1 MKKLKHIIVLLTLA
15 AIALCACSR
24 ETPLQRALST
34 IKSEFGIDLKNE
46 SITVERL
53 AYTYDDGNIFGE
65 GFAAYKIGF
74 TQDASEIGRR
84 KTTGLNVAVFI
95 QSGIFRRTGNGNF
108 VVTAAVY
115 DKTAFHAEFFERL
128 CDRFDQSRVVNA
140 DDGIDLARQNGV
152 ELPAAPD
159 GTPFA
164 YKSENQGLN
173 RVFLLYYS
181 TENTAYLITLDA

>member
-34 IKSEFGIDLKNE
+34 IKSEF
-46 SITVERL
+46 
-53 AYTYDDGNIFGE
+53 
-65 GFAAYKIGF
+65 
-74 TQDASEIGRR
+74 
-84 KTTGLNVAVFI
+84 
-95 QSGIFRRTGNGNF
+95 
-108 VVTAAVY
+108 
-115 DKTAFHAEFFERL
+115 
-128 CDRFDQSRVVNA
+128 
-140 DDGIDLARQNGV
+140 GIDLARQNGV

>member
-65 GFAAYKIGF
+65 GFAAYKIAHFAGL
-74 TQDASEIGRR
+74 D
-84 KTTGLNVAVFI
+84 TTPDI
-95 QSGIFRRTGNGNF
+95 
-108 VVTAAVY
+108 
-115 DKTAFHAEFFERL
+115 
-128 CDRFDQSRVVNA
+128 NA

>member
-1 MKKLKHIIVLLTLA
+1 MKKLKYIITMLTLA
-15 AIALCACSR
+15 AIALCACYQ
-24 ETPLQRALST
+24 TPLQRALST
-34 IKSEFGIDLKNE
+34 TKSEFGIDLKSE
-46 SITVERL
+46 SVTVERL

-74 TQDASEIGRR
+74 TQDASAHFAGLD
-84 KTTGLNVAVFI
+84 TTPDI
-95 QSGIFRRTGNGNF
+95 
-108 VVTAAVY
+108 
-115 DKTAFHAEFFERL
+115 
-128 CDRFDQSRVVNA
+128 NA
-140 DDGIDLARQNGV
+140 DYGIDLARQNSV

>member
-1 MKKLKHIIVLLTLA
+1 M
-15 AIALCACSR
+15 
-24 ETPLQRALST
+24 
-34 IKSEFGIDLKNE
+34 
-46 SITVERL
+46 TVERL

-65 GFAAYKIGF
+65 GFAAYKISF
-74 TQDASEIGRR
+74 SQDASAHFAGLD
-84 KTTGLNVAVFI
+84 TTPDI
-95 QSGIFRRTGNGNF
+95 
-108 VVTAAVY
+108 
-115 DKTAFHAEFFERL
+115 
-128 CDRFDQSRVVNA
+128 NA

>member
-1 MKKLKHIIVLLTLA
+1 MKKLKYIIVLLTLA

-46 SITVERL
+46 SVTVERL

-65 GFAAYKIGF
+65 GFAAYKISF
-74 TQDASEIGRR
+74 SQDDSAHFAGLD
-84 KTTGLNVAVFI
+84 TTPDI
-95 QSGIFRRTGNGNF
+95 
-108 VVTAAVY
+108 
-115 DKTAFHAEFFERL
+115 
-128 CDRFDQSRVVNA
+128 NA
-140 DDGIDLARQNGV
+140 DDSIDLARQNGV
-152 ELPAAPD
+152 ELPAVPD

-181 TENTAYLITLDA
+181 AENTAYLITLDA

>member
-1 MKKLKHIIVLLTLA
+1 MKKLKYIITMLTLA
-15 AIALCACSR
+15 AIALCACSQ
-24 ETPLQRALST
+24 TPSQSALST

-74 TQDASEIGRR
+74 TQDASAHFAGLD
-84 KTTGLNVAVFI
+84 TTPDI
-95 QSGIFRRTGNGNF
+95 
-108 VVTAAVY
+108 
-115 DKTAFHAEFFERL
+115 
-128 CDRFDQSRVVNA
+128 NA
-140 DDGIDLARQNGV
+140 DDSIDLARQNGV
-152 ELPAAPD
+152 ELSAAPD

-181 TENTAYLITLDA
+181 AENTAYLITLDA

>member
-34 IKSEFGIDLKNE
+34 IKSEFGIDLKSE
-46 SITVERL
+46 SVTVERL

-65 GFAAYKIGF
+65 GFAAYKISF
-74 TQDASEIGRR
+74 TQDASAHFAGLD
-84 KTTGLNVAVFI
+84 TTPDI
-95 QSGIFRRTGNGNF
+95 
-108 VVTAAVY
+108 
-115 DKTAFHAEFFERL
+115 
-128 CDRFDQSRVVNA
+128 NA

>member
-1 MKKLKHIIVLLTLA
+1 MKKLKYIITMLTLA
-15 AIALCACSR
+15 AIALCACSQ
-24 ETPLQRALST
+24 TPSQSALST

-46 SITVERL
+46 SVTVERL

-74 TQDASEIGRR
+74 TQDASAHFAGLD
-84 KTTGLNVAVFI
+84 TTPDA
-95 QSGIFRRTGNGNF
+95 
-108 VVTAAVY
+108 
-115 DKTAFHAEFFERL
+115 D
-128 CDRFDQSRVVNA
+128 A

-181 TENTAYLITLDA
+181 AENTAYLITLDA

>member
-1 MKKLKHIIVLLTLA
+1 MKKLIHIIVLLTLA

-74 TQDASEIGRR
+74 TQDASAHFAGLD
-84 KTTGLNVAVFI
+84 TTPDI
-95 QSGIFRRTGNGNF
+95 
-108 VVTAAVY
+108 
-115 DKTAFHAEFFERL
+115 
-128 CDRFDQSRVVNA
+128 NA
-140 DDGIDLARQNGV
+140 DDGIVGMRRIGQRAEDVEDGAGSESGTYRHHVFHGSVV
-152 ELPAAPD
+152 ELSKAECKPCADKEFGRLFGVRGDIKSQGGQQIRGAGFRRN
-159 GTPFA
+159 GTIA
-164 YKSENQGLN
+164 
-173 RVFLLYYS
+173 VFGD
-181 TENTAYLITLDA
+181 E

>member
-1 MKKLKHIIVLLTLA
+1 MKKLKYIITMLTLA
-15 AIALCACSR
+15 AIALCACSQ
-24 ETPLQRALST
+24 TPSQSALST

-46 SITVERL
+46 SVTVERL

-65 GFAAYKIGF
+65 GFAAYKISF
-74 TQDASEIGRR
+74 SQDDSAHFAGLD
-84 KTTGLNVAVFI
+84 TTPDA
-95 QSGIFRRTGNGNF
+95 
-108 VVTAAVY
+108 
-115 DKTAFHAEFFERL
+115 D
-128 CDRFDQSRVVNA
+128 A
-140 DDGIDLARQNGV
+140 DDGIELARENGV
-152 ELPAAPD
+152 ELPAVPD

>member
-1 MKKLKHIIVLLTLA
+1 MKKLKYIITMLTLA
-15 AIALCACSR
+15 AIALCACSQ
-24 ETPLQRALST
+24 PPSQSALST

-74 TQDASEIGRR
+74 TQDASAHFAGLD
-84 KTTGLNVAVFI
+84 TTPDI
-95 QSGIFRRTGNGNF
+95 
-108 VVTAAVY
+108 
-115 DKTAFHAEFFERL
+115 
-128 CDRFDQSRVVNA
+128 NA
-140 DDGIDLARQNGV
+140 DDSIDLARQNGV

-181 TENTAYLITLDA
+181 AENTAYLITLDA

>member
-1 MKKLKHIIVLLTLA
+1 MKKLKYIIVLLTLA
-15 AIALCACSR
+15 AIALCACSQ
-24 ETPLQRALST
+24 TPSQSALST
-34 IKSEFGIDLKNE
+34 IKSEFGIDLKSE
-46 SITVERL
+46 SVTVERL

-74 TQDASEIGRR
+74 TQDASAHFAGLD
-84 KTTGLNVAVFI
+84 TTPDA
-95 QSGIFRRTGNGNF
+95 
-108 VVTAAVY
+108 
-115 DKTAFHAEFFERL
+115 D
-128 CDRFDQSRVVNA
+128 A

>member
-1 MKKLKHIIVLLTLA
+1 MKKLKIVLLTLA
-15 AIALCACSR
+15 AIALCACSQ
-24 ETPLQRALST
+24 TPSQSALST

-46 SITVERL
+46 SVTVERL

-74 TQDASEIGRR
+74 TQDASAHFAGLD
-84 KTTGLNVAVFI
+84 TTPDA
-95 QSGIFRRTGNGNF
+95 
-108 VVTAAVY
+108 
-115 DKTAFHAEFFERL
+115 D
-128 CDRFDQSRVVNA
+128 A
-140 DDGIDLARQNGV
+140 DDGIELARENGV

>member
-1 MKKLKHIIVLLTLA
+1 MPFFLAAGISLLTKFALNFVSSVLIWLHGVLSPEINTSKEGSHEKAQIYYCSADPCGHCAVRLLSGNALA
-15 AIALCACSR
+15 ARS
-24 ETPLQRALST
+24 EHS
-34 IKSEFGIDLKNE
+34 KSEFGIDLKSE
-46 SITVERL
+46 SVTVERL

-74 TQDASEIGRR
+74 TQDASAHFAGLD
-84 KTTGLNVAVFI
+84 TTPDA
-95 QSGIFRRTGNGNF
+95 
-108 VVTAAVY
+108 
-115 DKTAFHAEFFERL
+115 D
-128 CDRFDQSRVVNA
+128 A
-140 DDGIDLARQNGV
+140 DDGIELARENGV
-152 ELPAAPD
+152 ELPAVPD